1 MVPELITRNLSM
13 TLRALAAAWTLMA
26 AYASCVVAEEA
37 TPQWLDSYSA
47 AMQQAKQSGRQMLVY
62 FHQDKLAVKQDKL
75 LQKLAHDKNLRPLVE
90 ENVLV
95 RVPVSVQAHVGGKQ
109 IQLIE
114 HASFAELQRQPGLA
128 IIDFTNPQGGHYGHV
143 ISIYP
148 LSLPGALTTHSL
160 ASLLTLPE
168 GSLTQRTL
176 ILAVRIHPE
185 GPASADG
192 VFLTT
197 LAKETESHSSHQ
209 ARINLQGHHN
219 WESRFH
225 RISARLPGGD
235 SAKEVCA
242 ESWPGMGLIAAAMDC
257 VHSWRQSSGHWSAV
271 RGRHAYYGYDMKRGS
286 NGIWYATGIFS
297 TR

>member
-1 MVPELITRNLSM
+1 VT
-13 TLRALAAAWTLMA
+13 
-26 AYASCVVAEEA
+26 
-37 TPQWLDSYSA
+37 
-47 AMQQAKQSGRQMLVY
+47 
-62 FHQDKLAVKQDKL
+62 
-75 LQKLAHDKNLRPLVE
+75 
-90 ENVLV
+90 
-95 RVPVSVQAHVGGKQ
+95 
-109 IQLIE
+109 
-114 HASFAELQRQPGLA
+114 
-128 IIDFTNPQGGHYGHV
+128 
-143 ISIYP
+143 SIYP
-148 LSLPGALTTHSL
+148 LSLPGALTKHNL
-160 ASLLTLPE
+160 QSLLTLPE

-176 ILAVRIHPE
+176 ILAVRIHPD

-197 LAKETESHSSHQ
+197 LAKETESHSSYQ

-271 RGRHAYYGYDMKRGS
+271 GGRHAYYGYDMKRGS